1 MTRAALRRL
10 GQALG
15 TAAGGAILTFALLV
29 AAPGDPARRVLS
41 ARGVQDPTPT
51 AVAQVRA
58 ELGVDQPLPLRFW
71 DWLAGLTRGDL
82 GVSWRT
88 GRPVTTELVD
98 RLPATAILAVSALG
112 LAVVLSLALG
122 LLAAARPGG
131 WPDHAARVLSTA
143 VLVVPGF
150 LLGVVVLDVLVV
162 RAGLGRVIADG
173 TWSTAF
179 LPALVL
185 SLGAAASWSRVL
197 RAGLLEAR
205 GAAHLRVSR
214 ARGAGPARRLVV
226 HELPNALPPY
236 LTLIGLGSAALL
248 GGAPIV
254 ETVFT
259 WPGVGRYTVE
269 AITGRDMPV
278 VTGFTLLA
286 VLLYVVVSLALD
298 LLAAA
303 LDPRLRT
310 RVAA

>member
-1 MTRAALRRL
+1 MTTAVLRRL

-15 TAAGGAILTFALLV
+15 TAASGAVLVFALLI

-41 ARGVQDPTPT
+41 ARGVQDPTPA
-51 AVAQVRA
+51 AVNAVRG
-58 ELGVDQPLPLRFW
+58 ELRLDDPLPARFW
-71 DWLAGLTRGDL
+71 AWLTDLLRGDL

-88 GRPVTTELVD
+88 GRPVTGEIAD
-98 RLPATAILAVSALG
+98 RLPATAVLAVSALG
-112 LAVVLSLALG
+112 LAVVGSLALG

-131 WPDHAARVLSTA
+131 WPDHLARIASTA

-150 LLGVVVLDVLVV
+150 LLGVVLLDVVVV

-173 TWSTAF
+173 TLGTVF

-197 RAGLLEAR
+197 RAALLDVR
-205 GAAHLRVSR
+205 GAPHLRVSR
-214 ARGAGPARRLVV
+214 ARGAGPTRRLLG
-226 HELPNALPPY
+226 HELPGALPPY
-236 LTLIGLGSAALL
+236 LTLVGLGSAALL

-269 AITGRDMPV
+269 AITARDMPV

-286 VLLYVVVSLALD
+286 VLLYVVVSLVLD
-298 LLAAA
+298 LLAAV
-303 LDPRLRT
+303 LDPRLRA
-310 RVAA
+310 VPA